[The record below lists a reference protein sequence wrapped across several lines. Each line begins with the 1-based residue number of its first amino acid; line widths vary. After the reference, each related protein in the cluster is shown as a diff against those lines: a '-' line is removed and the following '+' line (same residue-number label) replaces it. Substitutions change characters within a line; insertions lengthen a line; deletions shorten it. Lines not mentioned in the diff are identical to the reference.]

1 MFDTYNRDFDD
12 KLESVIN
19 AHDAFIKELREL
31 RENYHEKRKYVTGGV
46 DLTEVDYCIV
56 DNENFVKDIIKPIRD
71 QHQELMESDYDDYV
85 RQHRLTVE
93 QMGLKI

>member
-19 AHDAFIKELREL
+19 AHDTFMKELREL
-31 RENYHEKRKYVTGGV
+31 RENYHEKREYVTGGV
-46 DLTEVDYCIV
+46 DLTEVDYCIS

-71 QHQELMESDYDDYV
+71 QHQELMEEEIDL
-85 RQHRLTVE
+85 RAE
-93 QMGLKI
+93 QYLSYAEKGIRI